1 MYEPFIF
8 WVAPLR
14 GKPNM
19 HEVNF
24 NVIIETQTKLKEI
37 TDMLKKSID
46 EIQARYDNNML
57 EIVKVMDDNQKRH
70 ASAMNEVNKTIES
83 ILNRK

>member
-1 MYEPFIF
+1 
-8 WVAPLR
+8 
-14 GKPNM
+14 M